1 MESVAVWV
9 PIILSIIAAGVSV
22 FGLVRQW
29 HRDRPDIAETY
40 EQMATRQAEKIKKLQ
55 DDLDILDCEVKELR
69 RTIAEWEIGIT
80 KLITKLEEKGI
91 PVPWIPEPPTQ
102 PRPR

>member
-1 MESVAVWV
+1 MDTITIWI
-9 PIILSIIAAGVSV
+9 PIVLSIIAAGVSV

-40 EQMATRQAEKIKKLQ
+40 EQMATRQAEKITKLQ

-69 RTIAEWEIGIT
+69 RTISEWEVGIT
-80 KLITKLEEKGI
+80 KLLNKFREEGIT
-91 PVPWIPEPPTQ
+91 PPWIPEPKTQ